1 MNSWRHYRPLWLTIA
16 GLLLPFA
23 IAATLYLSG
32 WRPAIRVQGELLP
45 AGLAL
50 LQEAALD
57 GHWGLALVSGTPCD
71 SRCGEALDALRRV
84 HVALYKSMPAVRR
97 LWLADGDDLA
107 IHAEALH
114 ARWPDLSL
122 VVADPSLRTQ
132 LLAPPV
138 AVPTRTLNDNAAIPL
153 ASDADA
159 VVVFDPAG
167 RAVLRYSSPV
177 DAKAVLTDLRRL
189 LSPSR

>member
-1 MNSWRHYRPLWLTIA
+1 
-16 GLLLPFA
+16 
-23 IAATLYLSG
+23 
-32 WRPAIRVQGELLP
+32 RVQGELLP
-45 AGLAL
+45 AGQAL

-71 SRCGEALDALRRV
+71 SRCGETLDALRRV

-107 IHAEALH
+107 VHAEALH
-114 ARWPDLSL
+114 ARWPDLAL
-122 VVADPSLRTQ
+122 VVADPSLRSQ

-138 AVPTRTLNDNAAIPL
+138 AVPTRTLTDNAAIPL
-153 ASDADA
+153 AADA

-167 RAVLRYSSPV
+167 RAVLRYGSPV

>member
-1 MNSWRHYRPLWLTIA
+1 MNGWRRYRPLWLTIG

-23 IAATLYLSG
+23 IAGMLYLSG

-45 AGLAL
+45 AGPAL
-50 LQEAALD
+50 LQETALD

-71 SRCGEALDALRRV
+71 QRCGESLDSLRRV

-97 LWLADGDDLA
+97 LWLADGGDLA
-107 IHAEALH
+107 AHAEALH
-114 ARWPDLSL
+114 ARWPDLGL
-122 VVADPSLRTQ
+122 VVADGALRNQ
-132 LLAPPV
+132 LLASP
-138 AVPTRTLNDNAAIPL
+138 AAMPTRAAIADP
-153 ASDADA
+153 AEPQAADA

-167 RAVLRYSSPV
+167 RPVLRYRSPV

>member
-1 MNSWRHYRPLWLTIA
+1 MNAWRRYRPLWLTVG

-23 IAATLYLSG
+23 IAAMLYLSG

-45 AGLAL
+45 AGPAL
-50 LQEAALD
+50 LHEAALD

-71 SRCGEALDALRRV
+71 TRCGESLDSLRRV

-97 LWLADGDDLA
+97 LWLADGEDLA
-107 IHAEALH
+107 THAEALH
-114 ARWPDLSL
+114 ARWPDLGL
-122 VVADPSLRTQ
+122 VVADGALRGQ
-132 LLAPPV
+132 LLDAPAAQPARAITDG
-138 AVPTRTLNDNAAIPL
+138 AVTPAA
-153 ASDADA
+153 ADA
-159 VVVFDPAG
+159 VIVFDPAG
-167 RAVLRYSSPV
+167 RPVLRYRSPV